1 MMCMTYSI
9 VCVSQQ
15 SKQQTNKRGST
26 FELDLKSKELSPQN
40 CKIKECE
47 ETGAA
52 KVEREGLNPV
62 VPGRSPSS
70 MPRVNKECIN
80 HKPV

>member
-1 MMCMTYSI
+1 M
-9 VCVSQQ
+9 SQQ
-15 SKQQTNKRGST
+15 SKKQTDKQTSST
-26 FELDLKSKELSPQN
+26 FELDLKSKELYPQN

-62 VPGRSPSS
+62 VSGWSPSF
-70 MPRVNKECIN
+70 MPRENKECIN
-80 HKPV
+80 HRPV